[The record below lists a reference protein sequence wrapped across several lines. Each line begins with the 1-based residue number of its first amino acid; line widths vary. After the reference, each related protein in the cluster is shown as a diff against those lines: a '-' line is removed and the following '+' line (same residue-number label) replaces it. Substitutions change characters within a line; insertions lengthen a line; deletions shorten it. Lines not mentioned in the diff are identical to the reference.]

1 MTKRLSA
8 EDIKKI
14 LEEKKIEQYDQIKKD
29 TERKIFIVEHREEII
44 KYTKLTIIILVAI
57 PFSIYFLVT
66 LIGDIFGV
74 TLWEYISFD
83 NKKPVVVEEVI
94 EEEKPPVDFKIEV
107 METNIIKTDKKRT
120 YDVLGKIRNAD
131 INWGVSLLKYK
142 FILKD
147 EDGNKVGEKE
157 RESYILPQQERY
169 LVEIGLEGLT
179 EADKVE
185 LEISLGEVQ
194 KLDEFKNP
202 QTQFKKTD
210 VKYFI
215 DKNKSRVGGELVNNS
230 PFGFDKVDMY
240 IIVYDLDGR
249 ILGINYTNI
258 DDFLPKSNRYFSVFW
273 NKILSKNENSVQ
285 IEIESNVDVYEAG
298 SFMGNYG
305 TGQVLEY

>member
-1 MTKRLSA
+1 MTKRLSS

-14 LEEKKIEQYDQIKKD
+14 LEEKKVEQYDQIKKD
-29 TERKIFIVEHREEII
+29 TERKIFIVQHREEII
-44 KYTKLTIIILVAI
+44 KYAKLATIILVAI
-57 PFSIYFLVT
+57 PFSIYFLVA

-74 TLWEYISFD
+74 APWKYISFD
-83 NKKPVVVEEVI
+83 SKEPVVEDVV
-94 EEEKPPVDFKIEV
+94 EEEKPPADFKIEV
-107 METNIIKTDKKRT
+107 IETNIIKTDKKRT

-169 LVEIGLEGLT
+169 LVEIGMEGLT
-179 EADKVE
+179 EATEVE
-185 LEISLGEVQ
+185 LETSLSEVQ
-194 KLDEFKNP
+194 KFDEFKNP
-202 QTQFKKTD
+202 QTQFGKED

-249 ILGINYTNI
+249 LLGINYTNI
-258 DDFLPKSNRYFSVFW
+258 DDFLPDSNRYFSVFW

-285 IEIESNVDVYEAG
+285 IEIEPNVDVYEAG
-298 SFMGNYG
+298 SFMGTYG